1 MEPALPLTLARKS
14 KLKQLTLFLFSFYF
28 FSSKMPRY
36 LTETTLFDIAT
47 LIALLILLG
56 LLLQRLE
63 VLSEFGRVLDAV
75 TG

>member
-1 MEPALPLTLARKS
+1 
-14 KLKQLTLFLFSFYF
+14 
-28 FSSKMPRY
+28 MPRY
-36 LTETTLFDIAT
+36 LTETILFDIAT